1 MAGEPLGPVQVS
13 FGQLL
18 AEVGSYHAHL
28 QRELNR
34 PGLEAAGRDRIRD
47 ALGYA
52 TELVE
57 ILESA
62 TFDRIRRLAALEASA

>member
-1 MAGEPLGPVQVS
+1 MAVEPLGLVQAS

-18 AEVGSYHAHL
+18 AEVGAYHAHL

-34 PGLEAAGRDRIRD
+34 PDLDAAGRERICD

-57 ILESA
+57 ILESVA
-62 TFDRIRRLAALEASA
+62 FDRIRCLAVLQASA